1 MGVEVA
7 ALRHAIEERAQRGVI
22 IARRREAGRG
32 DDRVEFA
39 GKQDEAEQEDEGRQ
53 ENNGKDD
60 PAPQGFAPALL
71 FAAPS

>member
-32 DDRVEFA
+32 HDRVEFA
-39 GKQDEAEQEDEGRQ
+39 GEQNEAEQEDERRQ
-53 ENNGKDD
+53 KNNGKDD
-60 PAPQGFAPALL
+60 PAPQGFTPARL
-71 FAAPS
+71 FPAPS